1 MATSSVAYNKPVL
14 PRVSDTSDLA
24 SNRASV
30 YSGKALDFDGVN
42 DSISIP
48 SSVTSLNITG
58 NKLSIA
64 GWFVHDGSGSTWQTI
79 LYKDTGNNIGYQLFV
94 DGNSKFAFGINTGT
108 FYRFTSTDTVKTNT
122 LYFFTCTYD
131 GATMKIYLNGALD
144 TSNSATGNILSSS
157 STTFYIGRNN
167 GGSEWFNGRI
177 SGIRIWD
184 TDLTATQVAE
194 LYKNPEQIL
203 PTGVSA
209 VNLKLWLPMME
220 GAGSYVYNGAA
231 GSLGEELVS
240 NGTVDEVCQKWA
252 FTDNG
257 YLTVTGGKLV
267 WNVPNG
273 SGSTA
278 VQYLD
283 IQANKTYRVTFDY
296 SLNRDGFSV
305 ILGNANNASAA
316 VVTGTGTYTIDL
328 TPTSTNGGLFSLN
341 MSAGTGDLTGYM
353 DNISVKEVVP
363 QATGTISGA
372 TWVAGVGEPVPQ
384 TALIDWNKATNK
396 FLYSEDFT
404 QAAWSLG
411 GLNVYAGQG
420 IAPNGTWTANSFVS
434 TTGSGAHVL
443 YQFVSGPSS
452 GTFTFSAYVKKVTS
466 RYVEIKCVGLSNG
479 WVAAI
484 VDLDTAQVTKTQS
497 NNWTGLTTSVISA
510 GDGWYRLSITGTGN
524 SSTTQLHGGIQYSNS
539 GTATIT
545 ASYAD
550 VIVAGTGLVDYLVW
564 GLQIEESSTASP
576 YLPTFAS
583 SQASPVLLPEGLTA
597 SKDIFGSDIA
607 SPRSAGAFNLD
618 GASWATI
625 LNNGSISPTS
635 AVTLEAWVNKTDKT
649 SNTGYHHIISRN
661 STFSYYYSMFTEVNT
676 GYLSFQGTVSAS
688 YKTSGVDVSNGS
700 WNHCVVVYDK
710 SNVLFYINGTLVS
723 TQAMTDALTP
733 NSVDLHIGAR
743 PSGIQLHLSQIA
755 LPRVYN
761 YALTAEQVAD
771 NFNQKASTFG
781 KTKVVGEL
789 QAYINRTV
797 AAGATVEAHSALL
810 NTLTELENK

>member
-30 YSGKALDFDGVN
+30 YSGKSLNFDGVN
-42 DSISIP
+42 DQIQ
-48 SSVTSLNITG
+48 G
-58 NKLSIA
+58 A
-64 GWFVHDGSGSTWQTI
+64 
-79 LYKDTGNNIGYQLFV
+79 
-94 DGNSKFAFGINTGT
+94 TGT
-108 FYRFTSTDTVKTNT
+108 RLPNSNYTICSWFYMDTLKTHGIVTWGDDTTGERRGMLVWNGSPPGYYCLRSSTYGSNPYGTTQLQAGVWYFGAVTVDSSGN
-122 LYFFTCTYD
+122 
-131 GATMKIYLNGALD
+131 ASIYLNGELD
-144 TSNSATGNILSSS
+144 GTGTNTLNAFSNTDYIVGNTRSDEWMDGQISAPRV
-157 STTFYIGRNN
+157 F
-167 GGSEWFNGRI
+167 
-177 SGIRIWD
+177 D
-184 TDLTATQVAE
+184 VVLTATQIRE
-194 LYKNPEQIL
+194 LYSNPEQIL
-203 PTGVSA
+203 PTGVAA

-257 YLTVTGGKLV
+257 YLTATGGKLV

-283 IQANKTYRVTFDY
+283 IEANKTYRVTFDY

-328 TPTSTNGGLFSLN
+328 TPTSTNDGLFSLN

-384 TALIDWNKATNK
+384 TALIDWNKSTN
-396 FLYSEDFT
+396 LVVQSEAFNDSS
-404 QAAWSLG
+404 WVKERVLVSSNIMPSPNG
-411 GLNVYAGQG
+411 GLNAEYIYTEAV
-420 IAPNGTWTANSFVS
+420 NGTHRIYQLLTSFSGTGNISFSVYLKYGTHRYFSFGPTDNSVYRCQIAVDLLNGTITAVELQGS
-434 TTGSGAHVL
+434 TTLVSSSIENVGSGW
-443 YQFVSGPSS
+443 YKVSGVINATGAWLSNLYLLGMMLNQSTFSS
-452 GTFTFSAYVKKVTS
+452 GTY
-466 RYVEIKCVGLSNG
+466 
-479 WVAAI
+479 
-484 VDLDTAQVTKTQS
+484 
-497 NNWTGLTTSVISA
+497 
-510 GDGWYRLSITGTGN
+510 TGTGTGLYIWGAQCQF
-524 SSTTQLHGGIQYSNS
+524 SST
-539 GTATIT
+539 
-545 ASYAD
+545 
-550 VIVAGTGLVDYLVW
+550 VD
-564 GLQIEESSTASP
+564 T
-576 YLPTFAS
+576 YLPTVATAQS
-583 SQASPVLLPEGLTA
+583 SPVLLPEGPTA

-607 SPRSAGAFNLD
+607 SPRSAGALNLD
-618 GASWATI
+618 GVDSTARILKNASLSVSVFTVEGWFYPKKSGYVSVLQTG
-625 LNNGSISPTS
+625 NNSGGFHYYVGVSSLPQR
-635 AVTLEAWVNKTDKT
+635 LYVNGASTD
-649 SNTGYHHIISRN
+649 
-661 STFSYYYSMFTEVNT
+661 
-676 GYLSFQGTVSAS
+676 SAS
-688 YKTSGVDVSNGS
+688 YLTINS
-700 WNHCVVVYDK
+700 WNHCVAVHDGVRTKFYLNGVLDADT
-710 SNVLFYINGTLVS
+710 SNATGGANAMPIN
-723 TQAMTDALTP
+723 QAW
-733 NSVDLHIGAR
+733 IGANDTGTEDNEYQFANVR
-743 PSGIQLHLSQIA
+743 L
-755 LPRVYN
+755 YN